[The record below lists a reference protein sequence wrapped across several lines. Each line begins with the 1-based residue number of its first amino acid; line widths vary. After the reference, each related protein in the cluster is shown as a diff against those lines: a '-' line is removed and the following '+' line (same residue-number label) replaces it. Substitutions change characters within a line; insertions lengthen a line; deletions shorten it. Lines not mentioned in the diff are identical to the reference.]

1 VYNTVPRKVL
11 NKVSLNLVN
20 APELTSQL
28 LKTNLGYINNCMM
41 TVKDNDFS
49 LIQDGIPAIM
59 YCLKETKCLESLL
72 TGCLKSKDAELIT
85 ALKKGGFEVA
95 PTGLKDAFKRGMLW
109 DFISFKLRNLVN
121 LNEVEVLK
129 TENTSLKDFH

>member
-1 VYNTVPRKVL
+1 
-11 NKVSLNLVN
+11 
-20 APELTSQL
+20 
-28 LKTNLGYINNCMM
+28 MM

-72 TGCLKSKDAELIT
+72 TGSLKSKDAELIT
-85 ALKKGGFEVA
+85 ALKNGGFEVA
-95 PTGLKDAFKRGMLW
+95 PTGLKDAFKKGMLW